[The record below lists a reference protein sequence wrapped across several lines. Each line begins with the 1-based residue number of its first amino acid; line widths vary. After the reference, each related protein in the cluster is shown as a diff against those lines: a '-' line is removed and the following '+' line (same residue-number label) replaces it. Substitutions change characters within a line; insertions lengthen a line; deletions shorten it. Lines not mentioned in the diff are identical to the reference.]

1 MSQVILQSEDYLLQS
16 RLFQEG
22 LDRIAK
28 SILNLATAAAPRPAT
43 LTAIT
48 ACINDLRAMDTEL
61 WDFINPAADVD
72 FPVYTTAEKCSRGPF
87 LSNTNHAQALIMLA
101 TLTPIAKNMHD
112 VYTAQTAT
120 PLIASEDITSENTIF
135 DAAANANYQTAYADF
150 ITNIAIVVN
159 DIPLL
164 TGI

>member
-1 MSQVILQSEDYLLQS
+1 MPQVILQSEDYLLQS

-22 LDRIAK
+22 LDRMVK
-28 SILNLATAAAPRPAT
+28 SITNLATAAAPRPAT
-43 LTAIT
+43 HVALT

-101 TLTPIAKNMHD
+101 SLTPIAQNMKD

-120 PLIASEDITSENTIF
+120 PFISSEDITSENTIF
-135 DAAANANYQTAYADF
+135 NAAANANYQTAYADF
-150 ITNIAIVVN
+150 LTNISVVIT